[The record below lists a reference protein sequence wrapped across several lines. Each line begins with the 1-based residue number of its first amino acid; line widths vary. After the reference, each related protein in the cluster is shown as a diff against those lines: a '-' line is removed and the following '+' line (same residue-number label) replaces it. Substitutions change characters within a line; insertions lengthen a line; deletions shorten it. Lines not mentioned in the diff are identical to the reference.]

1 MFFEFLVEALL
12 RILEIIIDLS
22 ERYPGIGM
30 PIKLWGVPY
39 LIEDWMLLSN
49 SFNLTNPF
57 FIKHHTYLI
66 KN

>member
-1 MFFEFLVEALL
+1 
-12 RILEIIIDLS
+12 
-22 ERYPGIGM
+22 M